1 MKLQR
6 KIILPSLLAFAAL
19 MLVLRWFVLPVEIEQ
34 QVKLAV
40 EQETHRLQ
48 TLSPIIGEEMLSGDI
63 ARIHEILEK
72 AENGYSEQ
80 WAALSLIDNDQ
91 LLLYP
96 FDKPMPPTDIDYV
109 RIEQAVEWSDEA
121 LGLLRL
127 QMDIAPIKQRIQK
140 QIRQFEYLVAG
151 MILLMI
157 LMAAIWNRRIVVKPV
172 VDLAK
177 ATRELRAGNFD
188 APLPDSSRDEIGE
201 LTHAFDEMRLSLQ
214 EAQRKSADDTRKLQ
228 QANHFIE
235 QKNKELEMALE
246 EAKGVAKAKS
256 QFLAM
261 MSHEIRTP
269 MNGVLGMADILAST
283 PLEHDQQ
290 EYLQVIRSSGES
302 LLNILNDILDFSKI
316 EAGQLTLSPVECHLV
331 DVMEHACQLF
341 TQNAH
346 SKGIEIIALPPSSL
360 DHFVVVDVGR
370 LEQVLSN
377 LISNAVKFTESGQ
390 VDVRLKVLEEQQLG
404 YHLRFD
410 IQDTGIGI
418 KPEVQNKLFN
428 KFVQADH
435 STTRQFGGTGLG
447 LAICKQLIE
456 LMGGE
461 IGIESSLGHGT
472 RVWFELT
479 LDKSRKIPANDKIEV
494 LDRNTH
500 ILLVDDIPAN
510 IELMQHI
517 LKDQAVTISSAYSA
531 HKALDLLHEAVETG
545 NPVDLLITDH
555 MMPGTD
561 GLELVQLTKKNIQH
575 QPKVLMLSSA
585 DQDQLHEEGKALLD
599 CFMPKPIRKDALLR
613 QVFHLLEN
621 GVTSQVSS
629 TKSTKRASL
638 GGESNDRDSQELS
651 ILLVEDV
658 LVNQMVVQGML
669 SQSGLSADWAQNG
682 QEAVEKVK
690 DNYYDLVLMDIQMPI
705 MDGYQASQAIRL
717 YQEENHLPATPIIAL
732 TAHAMKGDMERC
744 YEAGMN
750 DYLTKPISADK
761 LISTINHWTKEPH
774 TSQQSAHS
782 HQSLSQQHIQPDK
795 SVSAHE
801 PASFKASV
809 MPLPSTPTALNSPS
823 GTLQQAPS
831 DCDTVSKGSIDE
843 VLPLINLSTLQRL
856 EKEMGGNLSP
866 IYNQF
871 VSTLPAT
878 LDELDSA
885 INKQDSDTVQ
895 KISHRI
901 KGSSRNLG
909 LDALGEQAFTMETL
923 SHQACENWHDGYQ
936 QLKTISKDTESAIAE
951 YFAE

>member
-6 KIILPSLLAFAAL
+6 KIILPSLFAFAAL
-19 MLVLRWFVLPVEIEQ
+19 MLVLRWLLLPFEVEQ

-48 TLSPIIGEEMLSGDI
+48 VLSPIVGEEMLSGDI
-63 ARIHEILEK
+63 ARIHEILEN
-72 AENGYSEQ
+72 AESGYSDQ
-80 WAALSLIDNDQ
+80 WAAFSLIDNDQ

-96 FDKPMPPTDIDYV
+96 FDKPMPPANIDYI
-109 RIEQAVEWSDEA
+109 RIEQPVEWSDES

-127 QMDIAPIKQRIQK
+127 QMDIAPIKQRIHK
-140 QIRQFEYLVAG
+140 QIEQFEYLVAG
-151 MILLMI
+151 MILLM
-157 LMAAIWNRRIVVKPV
+157 LLLAAIWNRRIVVKPV

-177 ATRELRAGNFD
+177 ATRELRKGNFD
-188 APLPDSSRDEIGE
+188 APLPDASKDEIGE
-201 LTHAFDEMRLSLQ
+201 LTQAFNEMRLSLQ
-214 EAQRKSADDTRKLQ
+214 EAQIKSASDTQKLQ
-228 QANHFIE
+228 EANHFIE
-235 QKNKELEMALE
+235 QKNKELEIALE

-290 EYLQVIRSSGES
+290 EYLQVIQSSGES

-331 DVMEHACQLF
+331 DIMEHTCQLF

-360 DHFVVVDVGR
+360 DHFVVVDAGR

-377 LISNAVKFTESGQ
+377 LVSNAVKFTESGL
-390 VDVRLKVLEEQQLG
+390 VDVRLKVLEELQLS
-404 YHLRFD
+404 YRLRFD

-418 KPEVQNKLFN
+418 KPEVQEKLFN

-461 IGIESSLGHGT
+461 IGIESTEGHGT

-479 LDKSRKIPANDKIEV
+479 LDKSRKMPAEDKIEV
-494 LDRNTH
+494 LNKNTH

-517 LKDQAVTISSAYSA
+517 LKDQAVRVSSAYSA
-531 HKALDLLHEAVETG
+531 HQALDTLHEAIEVG
-545 NPVDLLITDH
+545 HPVDLLITDH

-561 GLELVQLTKKNIQH
+561 GLELVRLTQKNIQQ

-585 DQDQLHEEGKALLD
+585 DMDQMKDDGKELLD
-599 CFMPKPIRKDALLR
+599 CFMPKPIRKDTLLR

-621 GVTSQVSS
+621 DVTTKTVSRKKQS
-629 TKSTKRASL
+629 VDGSADKKD
-638 GGESNDRDSQELS
+638 GQELS

-669 SQSGLSADWAQNG
+669 SQAGLSADWAQNG

-690 DNYYDLVLMDIQMPI
+690 DNFYDLVLMDIQMPI
-705 MDGYQASQAIRL
+705 MDGYQASQAIRI
-717 YQEENHLPATPIIAL
+717 YQEANHLPATPIIAL

-750 DYLTKPISADK
+750 DYLTKPITADK
-761 LISTINHWTKEPH
+761 LIETIKHWLGQGNQAS
-774 TSQQSAHS
+774 SQKQVQDQAQIKASSEEQASAR
-782 HQSLSQQHIQPDK
+782 
-795 SVSAHE
+795 
-801 PASFKASV
+801 SFKASV
-809 MPLPSTPTALNSPS
+809 MPIPSPHSSRAPS
-823 GTLQQAPS
+823 GSTAQEEQS
-831 DCDTVSKGSIDE
+831 RKGEFSNGNNINQNAIE
-843 VLPLINLSTLQRL
+843 EELPLVNTSTLARL

-866 IYNQF
+866 IYDQF
-871 VSTLPAT
+871 VATLPET
-878 LDELDSA
+878 LEELSEA
-885 INKQDSDTVQ
+885 ITKRDNNAVQ
-895 KISHRI
+895 KISHCI

-909 LDALGEQAFTMETL
+909 LDALGEQAFNMETI
-923 SHQACENWHDGYQ
+923 SQQPVESWQNGYQ
-936 QLKTISKDTESAIAE
+936 QLKTICKNTESAVSD
-951 YFAE
+951 YFAK